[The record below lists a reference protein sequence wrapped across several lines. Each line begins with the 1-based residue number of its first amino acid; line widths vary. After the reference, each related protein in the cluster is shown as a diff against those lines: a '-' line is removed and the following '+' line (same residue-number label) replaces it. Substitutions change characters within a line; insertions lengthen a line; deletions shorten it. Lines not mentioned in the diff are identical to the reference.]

1 MVPKIYPLRCE
12 KNTHS
17 PINLLESVF
26 FFFLESDFYE
36 KLIIFLIFSNVIKN
50 KLKNIFEY
58 LIIKYNS

>member
-17 PINLLESVF
+17 PINLLESD
-26 FFFLESDFYE
+26 FFLESDFYE
-36 KLIIFLIFSNVIKN
+36 KLIFFLMFGNVIRN
-50 KLKNIFEY
+50 KLKNIFKY